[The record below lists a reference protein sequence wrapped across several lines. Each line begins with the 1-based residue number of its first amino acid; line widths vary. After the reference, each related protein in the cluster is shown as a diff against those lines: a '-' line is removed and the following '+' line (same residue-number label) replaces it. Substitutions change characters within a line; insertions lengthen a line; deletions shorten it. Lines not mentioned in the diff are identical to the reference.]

1 MKSRLFDWASQPMC
15 ITESAFRSA
24 VARLLSQRIPEA
36 SESAPK
42 GLTLEDIYGPP
53 SVREE
58 MIGSVYVLH
67 VEGVIDRFV
76 PEFWQR
82 LGYVDVDRVASLV
95 RAAVDDRKT
104 TAIVLAFNSPG
115 GSVWGTPEAA
125 EVIAEAS
132 LAKPIVAHASNLLCS
147 GAYWLASG
155 AGAILAD
162 PSAEIGSVGVY
173 TPMFDFR
180 GWYEQ
185 CGVAVEL
192 AKTGELKGAGYPG
205 TEWTGEQKAHEQ
217 EIVEDFYAT
226 FRAHVLAN
234 REIADDRLTGGV
246 YVAPRALEYGF
257 IDGIGGLAD
266 AVALA
271 GDLGKSVKQNGQ

>member
-24 VARLLSQRIPEA
+24 VARLMSQSAPA
-36 SESAPK
+36 VGSEAPK

-58 MIGSVYVLH
+58 MVGSVYVMH
-67 VEGVIDRFV
+67 VDGVIDRFV

-82 LGYVDVDRVASLV
+82 LGYVDVDRVANMV
-95 RAAVDDRKT
+95 KAAVDDRKV
-104 TAIVLAFNSPG
+104 TAIVMAFNSPG

-125 EVIAEAS
+125 AVIAES
-132 LAKPIVAHASNLLCS
+132 STAKPIVTHASNLLCS
-147 GAYWLASG
+147 GAFWLAAG
-155 AGAILAD
+155 TGAILAD

-173 TPMFDFR
+173 TPMWDFR

-185 CGVAVEL
+185 WGARVEL

-205 TEWTGEQKAHEQ
+205 TEWTPEQKEHEQ
-217 EIVEDFYAT
+217 EIVEDFFAA
-226 FRAHVLAN
+226 FRKHVQTH
-234 REIADDRLTGGV
+234 RDVSDEWLTGGV
-246 YVAPRALEYGF
+246 YVAPRAKDYGF
-257 IDGIGGLAD
+257 IDGLGSLSD

-271 GDLGKSVKQNGQ
+271 GDLGKRVKQNS